1 MAQYQ
6 LKVMINTSIPNSQGY
21 TELTSDILNYE
32 VPEGGDATSLSK
44 YPFFDPTA
52 DYPRKE
58 IQDMEYHKRLE
69 VFFNEETFKSV
80 ILQQSSEKQD
90 YSHADELDADDI
102 DLNLDEKEDVERN
115 TAIQEKRNK
124 NFEFTIQTILCTG
137 FPVNNYFQSMEFY
150 DSKIRT
156 KKFTLKGSSWF
167 PFMSKRFDRVF
178 SHLKMSGGVYTV
190 TGVVWVNDALN
201 HPQYM
206 AALESFDEYNVEKKP
221 EGIDKMKNEVEMKRN
236 LDVNLFL
243 LNIYRDNLNN
253 AISIWKLKDDE
264 TIEKQNERLK
274 ASNVKSDEQNSLN
287 IQIDFQKD
295 ILSNLE
301 YAPEYED
308 KFSDLSM
315 NLNNQTVFYSQL
327 SVDPSPPNV
336 SGGTYMNVFLN
347 RGKGTSSNGSKSEEK
362 EAFKLVD
369 ENNKV
374 YQYVKLINNSAMND
388 STKSNTHENITELMK
403 LPPTNNTKH
412 GIFNDGNMK
421 DFKTKAGEMYTK
433 IYETYNQKQEFKLD
447 DTMKTEIINFLNNFE
462 GLTKQFENELKSGN
476 TKAIYW
482 LYTKLI
488 ENQNIIEK
496 TVRNLS
502 EYPTI
507 QKMMNVFLD
516 VGNSK
521 SKNANVKQK
530 LETFIQKYTDDQFK
544 DLRDTTY
551 ASELRKFIKK
561 IRKHDVTLRA
571 YDYVSTNADYSDDTD
586 KDQIDQIIRD
596 KFKNFQTYSG
606 ALSSLAKT
614 RNISNPYWK
623 MEANKFVGTEK
634 GKIRAKQDTNEEQG
648 DDMFELLSQCRDI
661 NARCK
666 RRKKPMAVKYLNIGL
681 DELKFGSGD
690 KDKGSAKNSGFSTD
704 NVFEAYI
711 QANVIKGK
719 ITKENYAKLKCSYLN
734 YSLGSMY
741 KKMMKKT
748 KENFII
754 GNKVYFDLE
763 KDIAK
768 ANENLEKEKKITE
781 AAANAKNTRKSKED
795 NKKDNK
801 GGRRTRKHRRKQKRK
816 SVHRSRKKRLLK
828 VNKTRKIHY
837 SS

>member
-6 LKVMINTSIPNSQGY
+6 LKVMINTSIPNSEGY

-32 VPEGGDATSLSK
+32 VPEGGDAMSLSK

-80 ILQQSSEKQD
+80 VLQQSSEKQD
-90 YSHADELDADDI
+90 YANADELDTDDI

-167 PFMSKRFDRVF
+167 PFMSKRFDRAF

-206 AALESFDEYNVEKKP
+206 AALDSFDEYNVEKKP

-236 LDVNLFL
+236 LDINLFL

-253 AISIWKLKDDE
+253 AISIWKLKDNK

-295 ILSNLE
+295 ILSELE

-336 SGGTYMNVFLN
+336 SGGTEMNVFLN
-347 RGKGTSSNGSKSEEK
+347 RGGGSGSLSDGSKPEEK
-362 EAFKLVD
+362 RLIEGMD

-374 YQYVKLINNSAMND
+374 YRYVKLINNSAMNN
-388 STKSNTHENITELMK
+388 SGNNENITK
-403 LPPTNNTKH
+403 LKSNVGSF
-412 GIFNDGNMK
+412 GIFSSNGRMK
-421 DFKTKAGEMYTK
+421 NFKTEAEEMYTK

-447 DTMKTEIINFLNNFE
+447 DTMKTEIIKFLDNFE

-488 ENQNIIEK
+488 ENQKVIEK
-496 TVRNLS
+496 TVTNLS

-507 QKMMNVFLD
+507 QTMMNVFLD
-516 VGNSK
+516 VGSSK
-521 SKNANVKQK
+521 NKNANVKQN

-551 ASELRKFIKK
+551 ASELRKFINK
-561 IRKHDVTLRA
+561 IRKHDITLRA

-690 KDKGSAKNSGFSTD
+690 KDKGSAKTSGFSTD

-768 ANENLEKEKKITE
+768 ANEKVEKEKQITE
-781 AAANAKNTRKSKED
+781 AASNAKNTRKNKED

-801 GGRRTRKHRRKQKRK
+801 GGRRTRKHRRKQKRN

-828 VNKTRKIHY
+828 VNKTRKVHY

>member
-32 VPEGGDATSLSK
+32 VPEGGDAMSLSK

-80 ILQQSSEKQD
+80 VLQQSSKKQD
-90 YSHADELDADDI
+90 YANPDELDADDV

-115 TAIQEKRNK
+115 TAIQEKKNK

-150 DSKIRT
+150 DSKIRN

-221 EGIDKMKNEVEMKRN
+221 DGIDKMKNEVEMKRQ
-236 LDVNLFL
+236 LDMNLFL
-243 LNIYRDNLNN
+243 LNIYKDNLNN
-253 AISIWKLKDDE
+253 AISIWKLKDNE

-295 ILSNLE
+295 ILSKLD

-308 KFSDLSM
+308 KFSDLS
-315 NLNNQTVFYSQL
+315 LNDKNVYYSQL
-327 SVDPSPPNV
+327 VDPSPLSV
-336 SGGTYMNVFLN
+336 SGGTEMNVFLN
-347 RGKGTSSNGSKSEEK
+347 RGKRTSSNASKTQEK
-362 EAFKLVD
+362 EAFSRVD

-388 STKSNTHENITELMK
+388 SDDKEKITKLMTNTN
-403 LPPTNNTKH
+403 PKH
-412 GIFNDGNMK
+412 GIFSDGGSMK
-421 DFKTKAGEMYTK
+421 NFKDKAGEMYTK
-433 IYETYNQKQEFKLD
+433 IYERYNQKHEFKLD
-447 DTMKTEIINFLNNFE
+447 DTMKTEITNFLNKFE
-462 GLTKQFENELKSGN
+462 GLTKQFENELKSGK
-476 TKAIYW
+476 TRAIYW

-488 ENQNIIEK
+488 ENQKMIQK
-496 TVRNLS
+496 TVSDLTP
-502 EYPTI
+502 YPTI
-507 QKMMNVFLD
+507 KNMMKVFLD
-516 VGNSK
+516 IENSK
-521 SKNANVKQK
+521 SKNADVKQN

-551 ASELRKFIKK
+551 ASELRKFINK
-561 IRKHDVTLRA
+561 IRKHDITLRA

-586 KDQIDQIIRD
+586 KDQIDRIIRD

-690 KDKGSAKNSGFSTD
+690 KDKGSAKTSGFSTD

-754 GNKVYFDLE
+754 GKKVYFDLE

-768 ANENLEKEKKITE
+768 ANEKVEKEKQITE
-781 AAANAKNTRKSKED
+781 AADNTKNTRKNKED
-795 NKKDNK
+795 NK
-801 GGRRTRKHRRKQKRK
+801 GGRRRTRKHRRKQKRK
-816 SVHRSRKKRLLK
+816 SIHRSRKKRLLK
-828 VNKTRKIHY
+828 VNKTRKVHY

>member
-32 VPEGGDATSLSK
+32 VPEGGDAMTLSK
-44 YPFFDPTA
+44 YPFFDPMA

-80 ILQQSSEKQD
+80 VLQQSSDKQD
-90 YSHADELDADDI
+90 YTNPDELDADEI

-124 NFEFTIQTILCTG
+124 NFEFTMQTILCTG

-150 DSKIRT
+150 DSKIRN

-295 ILSNLE
+295 ILSKLD

-308 KFSDLSM
+308 KFSDLSID
-315 NLNNQTVFYSQL
+315 QPRKVFYSQL
-327 SVDPSPPNV
+327 SVDPSPPDV
-336 SGGTYMNVFLN
+336 SGGIDVNVFLN
-347 RGKGTSSNGSKSEEK
+347 RGAGNTQNGNKPEEK
-362 EAFKLVD
+362 SLIGRMDK
-369 ENNKV
+369 NNKV
-374 YQYVKLINNSAMND
+374 YQYVKLINNSVMND
-388 STKSNTHENITELMK
+388 SDDNEKITKLMTNTN
-403 LPPTNNTKH
+403 PNH
-412 GIFNDGNMK
+412 GIFNDKNNGSMK
-421 DFKTKAGEMYTK
+421 DFKDKAGEMYTK
-433 IYETYNQKQEFKLD
+433 IYERYNQKQEFKLD
-447 DTMKTEIINFLNNFE
+447 DTMKTEITNFLNNFE
-462 GLTKQFENELKSGN
+462 GLTKQFENELKSGK
-476 TKAIYW
+476 TRAIYW

-488 ENQNIIEK
+488 ENQKMIQK
-496 TVRNLS
+496 TVSDLTP
-502 EYPTI
+502 YPTI
-507 QKMMNVFLD
+507 KNMMKVFLD
-516 VGNSK
+516 IDNSK
-521 SKNANVKQK
+521 SKNANVKQS

-551 ASELRKFIKK
+551 ASELRKFINK
-561 IRKHDVTLRA
+561 IRKHDITLRA

-586 KDQIDQIIRD
+586 KDQIERIIRD
-596 KFKNFQTYSG
+596 KFKNFQTYSS

-623 MEANKFVGTEK
+623 MEANKFIGTEK
-634 GKIRAKQDTNEEQG
+634 GKIRAKQDANEEQG

-690 KDKGSAKNSGFSTD
+690 KDKGSAKTSGFSTD

-768 ANENLEKEKKITE
+768 ANEKVEKEKQITE
-781 AAANAKNTRKSKED
+781 TAANTKNTRKNKED
-795 NKKDNK
+795 NK
-801 GGRRTRKHRRKQKRK
+801 GGRRRTRKHRRKQKRK
-816 SVHRSRKKRLLK
+816 SIHRSRKKRLLK
-828 VNKTRKIHY
+828 VNKTRKVYY